1 LCLVTGKN
9 AGKSGAV
16 LRDQV
21 LHETRKVW
29 FQNVAVVEDSLWGC
43 CFVFIPSLQVAQGV
57 QGWKEE
63 R

>member
-1 LCLVTGKN
+1 MGKN
-9 AGKSGAV
+9 AEESGAA

-29 FQNVAVVEDSLWGC
+29 FQNVAVVKDSLWGC

-57 QGWKEE
+57 QGRKGE